1 MRTRLHVTDR
11 EHDLLVEVGQLL
23 AGLRNQD
30 LVRLLDWNTVAL
42 SARGRAEINAERA
55 ARKRDLTA
63 VSSSRIANS
72 ITRSNNDLWRLAWR
86 SLYTRRRTLRRQI
99 SVLEQRCALEP
110 GERSG
115 RVRGYRNA
123 NERDMKQRRLRGRR
137 RELAAV
143 EAQIEARRPSICVG
157 GRDRARMR
165 HNLDTAGLT
174 VDEWRTRWDAA
185 RSFLTFIG
193 TAGERFGNDTLHVDP
208 ATGQVTLNLPA
219 ALAHRSNVVGAN
231 RLFRFGTAVAF
242 GHRRLAEQW
251 AVRAEAR
258 QPLRYRLR
266 FDPAAKRGRGA
277 WYLDAS
283 WGTTPTPPP
292 DLEWLRRRPTMGI
305 DLNAGWLAAAV
316 VDASGNPTGRPISV
330 DVPQQ
335 GPARRRAGQMRAAV
349 TELLD
354 AAVAAGCASVTI
366 ENLDFADTRDTG
378 RETLGR
384 GQRGRR
390 FRRQVANIPTARFRD
405 TLASMAYTRGIA
417 VIAVDAAYT
426 SKWASQHRWQH
437 TINCSREHRCS
448 SHHGAAVV
456 IARRGLGLSARRA
469 ADQQSMEGCDCPKP
483 TRERAKARR
492 RGSSRGCAPAPRE
505 TSRQPPRGRK
515 TGRRPRRPCGAQ
527 RSATPFGATLRA
539 PPGQQDH

>member
-1 MRTRLHVTDR
+1 MRTRLHVTDA

-23 AGLRNQD
+23 AGLRNRD
-30 LVRLLDWNTVAL
+30 LVRILDWNTVPL
-42 SARGRAEINAERA
+42 TARGRPEINAESA

-86 SLYTRRRTLRRQI
+86 SLHAHRRTLRRQI
-99 SVLEQRCALEP
+99 AVLEQRCALGP

-115 RVRGYRNA
+115 RVRGYRSD

-165 HNLDTAGLT
+165 HNLDAAGLT
-174 VDEWRTRWDAA
+174 VNEWRSGWDAA
-185 RSFLTFIG
+185 RWFSTFIG
-193 TAGERFGNDTLHVDP
+193 AAGERFGNDTLHIDP

-219 ALAHRSNVVGAN
+219 ALAGRSNVVGTN
-231 RLFRFGTAVAF
+231 RLFRFSTAVAF

-251 AVRAEAR
+251 AARAEAR
-258 QPLRYRLR
+258 QPLRYRLW
-266 FDPAAKRGRGA
+266 FDPEAKRGRGA

-283 WGTTPTPPP
+283 WAATPAPPP
-292 DLEWLRRRPTMGI
+292 DLEWLRSRPTMGV
-305 DLNAGWLAAAV
+305 DLNAGWIAAGV
-316 VDASGNPTGRPISV
+316 VDACGNPAGRPISV
-330 DVPQQ
+330 DVPQR

-354 AAVAAGCASVTI
+354 AATAAGCASVTI
-366 ENLDFADTRDTG
+366 ENLDFADARDTG

-384 GQRGRR
+384 GRRGKR

-405 TLASMAYTRGIA
+405 TLASMAHTRGIA

-426 SKWASQHRWQH
+426 SRWARQHHWQH

-483 TRERAKARR
+483 TREGAKARR
-492 RGSSRGCAPAPRE
+492 RKG
-505 TSRQPPRGRK
+505 
-515 TGRRPRRPCGAQ
+515 RPRLCT
-527 RSATPFGATLRA
+527 STP
-539 PPGQQDH
+539 